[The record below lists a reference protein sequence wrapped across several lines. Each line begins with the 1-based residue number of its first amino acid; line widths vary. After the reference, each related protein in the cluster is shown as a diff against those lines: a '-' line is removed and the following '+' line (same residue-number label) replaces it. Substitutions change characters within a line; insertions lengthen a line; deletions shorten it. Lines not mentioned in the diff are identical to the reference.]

1 MNAKVAVLNV
11 NPAASAAGTFSA
23 DGALSA
29 LRRRVYR
36 ESSEIAKQKSG
47 RALRLA
53 FGNTSMSETASRRVM
68 VMRMLYAIVMILG
81 GFMIGSELGYKY
93 CAPSIFAVV
102 AGFMLLPGIF
112 TRATMTISA
121 LWMGYTALGSLM
133 MGDVAVVELILA
145 AGSAV
150 MAYTGPGRYSVD
162 ANLRRQI
169 FRIVKRRETRRI
181 MEERFSYKAMLYN
194 L

>member
-1 MNAKVAVLNV
+1 
-11 NPAASAAGTFSA
+11 
-23 DGALSA
+23 
-29 LRRRVYR
+29 
-36 ESSEIAKQKSG
+36 
-47 RALRLA
+47 
-53 FGNTSMSETASRRVM
+53 
-68 VMRMLYAIVMILG
+68 
-81 GFMIGSELGYKY
+81 
-93 CAPSIFAVV
+93 
-102 AGFMLLPGIF
+102 MLLPGIF

-133 MGDVAVVELILA
+133 MGDVAVIELILA